1 MNFRYLTS
9 RDATT
14 QQAHLLEVSIRINL
28 DSTGRIKHRI
38 LGESRCVEK
47 MEYGLSI
54 HGRKPTLSIIFH
66 HTLERVDA
74 ISLAEIGRV
83 VCAVGAVAAFSIED
97 RNHMV
102 ACFKVRDTF
111 TYTLNQPA
119 KRIQVSL
126 KW

>member
-1 MNFRYLTS
+1 
-9 RDATT
+9 
-14 QQAHLLEVSIRINL
+14 
-28 DSTGRIKHRI
+28 
-38 LGESRCVEK
+38 

-66 HTLERVDA
+66 HTLERVDT
-74 ISLAEIGRV
+74 ISLAEIGSLS
-83 VCAVGAVAAFSIED
+83 CAVGAVATFSIED
-97 RNHMV
+97 WNHMV
-102 ACFKVRDTF
+102 ARFKVRDTF